1 MKIVTVDDYSEMSK
15 FAAKIVASQVIL
27 KDNSVLGL
35 ATGDTPL
42 QMYRELINLYNE
54 EELDFSKITTFNLDE
69 YYGISEDNPHSYH
82 YYMKN
87 NFFKFINIADSNIN
101 ILDGKTKNIEDEC
114 KAYDNKIAAAGG
126 IDLQVLG
133 IGVNGH
139 IGFNEPDVNFEAE
152 THLVKLDKKT
162 VESNA
167 RFFASKEDVPIS
179 ALSMGIKTIMQS
191 RKILLLASGPKKA
204 EAVFKMLKEKI
215 SPELPA
221 SILQLH
227 NDTTVIVDK
236 AASSML

>member
-87 NFFKFINIADSNIN
+87 TFFKFINIADSNIN
-101 ILDGKTKNIEDEC
+101 ILDGKTKDIESEC

-152 THLVKLDKKT
+152 THLVKLDEKT

-167 RFFASKEDVPIS
+167 RFFASKEDVPTS

-204 EAVFKMLKEKI
+204 EAVFKMLKKKI

>member
-101 ILDGKTKNIEDEC
+101 ILDGKTKDIEREC

-152 THLVKLDKKT
+152 THLVKLDEKT

-167 RFFASKEDVPIS
+167 RFFASKEDVPTS

-191 RKILLLASGPKKA
+191 KKILLLASGPKKA
-204 EAVFKMLKEKI
+204 EAVFKMLKEDVKRF
-215 SPELPA
+215 
-221 SILQLH
+221 
-227 NDTTVIVDK
+227 V
-236 AASSML
+236 

>member
-87 NFFKFINIADSNIN
+87 TFFKFMNIADSNIN
-101 ILDGKTKNIEDEC
+101 ILDGKTKDIESEC

-152 THLVKLDKKT
+152 THLVKLDEKT

-167 RFFASKEDVPIS
+167 RFFASKEDVPTS

-191 RKILLLASGPKKA
+191 KKILLLASGPKKA